1 VKLEQGLGYL
11 EGKRLESMSDE
22 QLVALTQ
29 EGDLAAFNRLAQRWE
44 KSLYGFARRQ
54 LGNEEDASDVCQEAL
69 VKAYQNIKRLREG
82 TKFKAWVHHIT
93 YNLCRD
99 RFRSGAARRVM
110 HSYEEW
116 DRDEDGEA
124 QGLAGAATADG
135 DAHQAKLRALL
146 GHALGELPDEQR
158 RTILL
163 REYHGFTSEE
173 IAEMTGVPAATVRT
187 RIYYG
192 LRAMRKHLGER
203 GLTAKDID

>member
-1 VKLEQGLGYL
+1 MNRKRNL
-11 EGKRLESMSDE
+11 EGTRLDPMSDE

-29 EGDLAAFNRLAQRWE
+29 GGDLAAFNRLAQRWE

-54 LGNEEDASDVCQEAL
+54 LGNAEDASDVCQEAL
-69 VKAYQNIKRLREG
+69 VKAYQNIARLREG
-82 TKFKAWVHHIT
+82 TKFKSWVHHIA

-99 RFRSGAARRVM
+99 RFRSGEARRVM

-116 DRDEDGEA
+116 DQDEEA
-124 QGLAGAATADG
+124 EIEGRGTVGIAEGH
-135 DAHQAKLRALL
+135 AHSAKLRGLL
-146 GHALGELPDEQR
+146 GRALNQLPDEQR
-158 RTILL
+158 RSILL

-192 LRAMRKHLGER
+192 LRAMRKHLHER
-203 GLTAKDID
+203 GVGKHDIG

>member
-1 VKLEQGLGYL
+1 MKLKKNL
-11 EGKRLESMSDE
+11 EGARLETLSDE

-29 EGDLAAFNRLAQRWE
+29 AGDLTAFNRLARRWE

-54 LGNEEDASDVCQEAL
+54 LGNAEDASDVSQEAL
-69 VKAYQNIKRLREG
+69 VKAYQNIARLREG
-82 TKFKAWVHHIT
+82 TKFKAWVHHIA

-99 RFRSGAARRVM
+99 RFRSGEARRVM

-116 DRDEDGEA
+116 DRDEDAEA
-124 QGLAGAATADG
+124 QGLSAEAAVDG
-135 DAHQAKLRALL
+135 DAHRAKLRGILGQALDR
-146 GHALGELPDEQR
+146 LPEEQR
-158 RTILL
+158 RSILL

-192 LRAMRKHLGER
+192 LRAMRKELRER
-203 GLTAKDID
+203 GLGKDDIE